1 MKVEM
6 RIRIIWT
13 LGAIAALSVA
23 LLVIRYALFEIHG
36 MMQWPIALF
45 LFGLVVIGI
54 SAIVGSQKV
63 MIGTVTGYVAGFVLG
78 MVIFPDVSRF
88 DLNSGHDVYYGWA
101 IWLGSFLFTIV
112 VSIIWTLVS
121 RKRS

>member
-1 MKVEM
+1 M
-6 RIRIIWT
+6 RNRLIWA
-13 LGAIAALSVA
+13 LGAITALSAA
-23 LLVIRYALFEIHG
+23 LLVIRYALFEMHR
-36 MMQWPIALF
+36 MMQWPFVLY

-63 MIGTVTGYVAGFVLG
+63 MIGTVTGYVVGFVLG
-78 MVIFPDVSRF
+78 MIIFSDVSRF

-112 VSIIWTLVS
+112 ASIIWALAS
-121 RKRS
+121 RRRNK